1 MRNALHESTCNVE
14 FVMPYLKSED
24 RGMKLGTVVRESRA
38 DEIREEEE
46 ILRALRALFG
56 FGVHLGK
63 IAVDDT
69 LVPFERRA
77 RGNERRHCAE
87 FFLCGVDSGR
97 NVRFRVKESVAYAE
111 HDPGSS
117 RGKKH
122 IARVY
127 RAASERRA
135 VLIVRAVVYFYIV

>member
-1 MRNALHESTCNVE
+1 MRNTLHESTCNVE

-38 DEIREEEE
+38 DEIREEEQ
-46 ILRALRALFG
+46 ILGALRAFG
-56 FGVHLGK
+56 FRVLHLGK

-77 RGNERRHCAE
+77 RGKPETPLRRIFPLRGGFRAQCE
-87 FFLCGVDSGR
+87 ISCKGVGR
-97 NVRFRVKESVAYAE
+97 IRRAL
-111 HDPGSS
+111 PGSS

-122 IARVY
+122 IARVH
-127 RAASERRA
+127 RTASERRA